1 MSTRSAKIMVVED
14 EVLIGLMLARK
25 LRTFGYEV
33 NEPVT
38 SGEEA
43 IKRVAEERPQVILMD
58 ITLAGKMNGIEAGR
72 IIKEKYSIPIIIFS
86 GYDDSFFSRQ
96 VRELGPVAVLKKM
109 GPVSAITTAIEK
121 ALNDSS

>member
-1 MSTRSAKIMVVED
+1 
-14 EVLIGLMLARK
+14 
-25 LRTFGYEV
+25 
-33 NEPVT
+33 
-38 SGEEA
+38 
-43 IKRVAEERPQVILMD
+43 MD
-58 ITLAGKMNGIEAGR
+58 ITLAGKMNGIETGL

-109 GPVSAITTAIEK
+109 GPVSAITAAIEK